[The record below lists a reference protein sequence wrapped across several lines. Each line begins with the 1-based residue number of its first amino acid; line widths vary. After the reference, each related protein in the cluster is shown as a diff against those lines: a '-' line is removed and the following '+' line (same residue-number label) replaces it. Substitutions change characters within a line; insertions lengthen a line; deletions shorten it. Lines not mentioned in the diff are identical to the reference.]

1 MKTKILILLSIIIA
15 SASEGDMNL
24 TTPDGRVIILH
35 EDGTWEYKPVTN
47 LVPIEWNTNC
57 KYTKNKIDDFSGEKM
72 RVTKSIFLGKS
83 DIKKKLYFYYS
94 SISDENGNTIF
105 LNFTGFGDLGCLTPT
120 SSKVILKFEDDEMLE
135 LKYIGKTDCSNDP
148 DLSTVIFSDDSAVQR
163 LLISEDELLKF
174 QTMRVEM
181 IRIHGSKY
189 YSDMY
194 IDYDKQHELAKQFQC
209 VN

>member
-120 SSKVILKFEDDEMLE
+120 SSKVILKFEDCSVSKPSGIKEINPVRDFLLN
-135 LKYIGKTDCSNDP
+135 LKQKRKSNE
-148 DLSTVIFSDDSAVQR
+148 STFKSR
-163 LLISEDELLKF
+163 ETYKRN
-174 QTMRVEM
+174 TT
-181 IRIHGSKY
+181 
-189 YSDMY
+189 
-194 IDYDKQHELAKQFQC
+194 
-209 VN
+209 